1 MHRVS
6 KFLLVLSVLLLA
18 GCQTTQSAPPE
29 PELSQVELRQLQ
41 TREFK
46 ETKQINGMKAV
57 SAALQDEGFTISQA
71 NNEMGLITAQK
82 QISEEDTGSKSWQ
95 QFWYG
100 VALNYQTAREID
112 ATVNVNVIDSKLR
125 VRISLVSKALSNQG
139 GVITAEPVADPEIY
153 QLLFS
158 KIDKSVFLSKN
169 NM

>member
-1 MHRVS
+1 MRRVS
-6 KFLLVLSVLLLA
+6 KSLLVLSVLLLA

-139 GVITAEPVADPEIY
+139 GVITAEPVTDPEIY